1 MEKMLWF
8 GDRFGKPGG
17 FFFKVENFTATLSKS
32 YKSSVDTGSFFFL
45 IRENRHTAVK
55 TINSPFQKI
64 SHIDCIIGTLETS
77 PQSAALHLRGGW
89 L

>member
-17 FFFKVENFTATLSKS
+17 FFLKLRILQLHFPSPISHLWIQV
-32 YKSSVDTGSFFFL
+32 VFFFL

-64 SHIDCIIGTLETS
+64 SHIDYIIGTLETS